1 MCGFVAIFRPNRAA
15 VDSSLL
21 NRMTDKLAHRG
32 PDGRGIFTAP
42 GVGLGHRRLAIID
55 VEGGKQPLKGADDRV
70 VVAFNGEV
78 YNYKQARANL
88 PGPWRTAS
96 DTEVF
101 LRAYE
106 TEGIDGLSQL
116 VGMWGAAIWDGRNE
130 SLIIIRDRLG
140 IKPVY
145 HAALQGGGHAFASE
159 LRALLQIPEVSTA
172 LDPVALE
179 QLLTYRYVPAP
190 RTLLGGVRKL
200 LPGEALQINANG
212 LRSIAYWKPRPKPD
226 PLSDSEAEEVFLEQF
241 DRAVDA
247 HLVSDVPVG
256 LFLSGGV
263 DSAALLQA
271 MGRGAHCFTI
281 GFEGEV
287 ADDEIP
293 LAAETCHH
301 FGGIHH
307 TTLIGPSDY
316 INSFD
321 TYVRQLEEPVLND
334 SAMATYFLS
343 KLARSHVKVVL
354 SGQGADEPLA
364 GYDRFK
370 GEALAPWYQ
379 RLPLRPQLSRLIER
393 SKVAEKYKRATR
405 ALGETDDISRAL
417 RIYAVLQDE
426 DRARLMRPEY
436 RRRDQVDEPLRRWH
450 SEVPHLS
457 AFGRMLYT
465 DTRLWLPDDL
475 LLVADKLSMAHG
487 LEFRVPFLDHRL
499 VERLESMPDAQKLR
513 LSRRGFV
520 TKAVHRRAM
529 AQRLPASV
537 LSRKKRGFNNPME
550 TWLRGPLRPM
560 VQDRLL
566 DPGSPLTEWAN
577 RGHLH
582 QLVSEH
588 LSGAA
593 NHRRAIFLLL
603 TLDSWMRLIRD
614 RAL

>member
-1 MCGFVAIFRPNRAA
+1 MCGFVAIFRPERAPVA
-15 VDSSLL
+15 PELL

-32 PDGRGIFTAP
+32 PDGRGIFIEP
-42 GVGLGHRRLAIID
+42 GIGLGHRRLAIID
-55 VEGGKQPLKGADDRV
+55 VEGGKQPLKGADPRV

-78 YNYKQARANL
+78 YNYQQVKANL

-106 TEGIDGLSQL
+106 TEGIDGFCQL
-116 VGMWGAAIWDGRNE
+116 VGMWGAAIWDGRDE
-130 SLIIIRDRLG
+130 SLVVVRDRLG

-145 HAALQGGGHAFASE
+145 HAALPDGGHAFASE
-159 LRALLQIPEVSTA
+159 LRALLQIPEVATD

-190 RTLLGGVRKL
+190 RTLLSGIRKL
-200 LPGEALQINANG
+200 LPGEALKVTKDG
-212 LRSIAYWKPRPKPD
+212 VRSVPYWKSRPKPD
-226 PLSDSEAEEVFLEQF
+226 PVSDLEAEALFLEQF
-241 DRAVDA
+241 DQAVDA

-256 LFLSGGV
+256 LLLSGGV

-293 LAAETCHH
+293 LAAETCRH

-307 TTLIGPSDY
+307 TTLIGPGEY
-316 INSFD
+316 INHFD

-334 SAMATYFLS
+334 SAMATYFLA

-379 RLPLRPQLSRLIER
+379 RLPLRPQISRLIER
-393 SKVAEKYKRATR
+393 SRVPEKYKRATR
-405 ALGETDDISRAL
+405 ALGETDDIARAL

-436 RRRDQVDEPLRRWH
+436 RRRELVDEPLRRLH
-450 SEVPHLS
+450 GEVPHLS

-499 VERLESMPDAQKLR
+499 VERLENMPDSQKLR
-513 LSRRGFV
+513 LSRRGFIS
-520 TKAVHRRAM
+520 KAVHRRAM
-529 AQRLPASV
+529 AQRLPESV
-537 LSRKKRGFNNPME
+537 LKRKKRGFNNPME
-550 TWLRGPLRPM
+550 RWLRGPLKPM

-566 DPGSPLTEWAN
+566 DASSPLTSWAN

-582 QLVSEH
+582 QLVAEH
-588 LSGAA
+588 VSGAK

-603 TLDSWMRLIRD
+603 TLDSWMRLVRD